1 MLGGFKHSVHS
12 SPDKS
17 GAWILQAN
25 HLRGSVLIEGL
36 SPLSLLT
43 AWEGGSRCPQ
53 NSLQGYWT
61 SPLAVGTPVVSP
73 ETVFIFIPLC
83 RALLQPG
90 SPSSQGRPCPRGPGD
105 PQLRLPALRSPG
117 FCRPDLISICLV
129 NWSIL
134 LPEDRQAPLSA
145 YLHASESS
153 LCEAGG
159 KRELFGALKRG
170 SLSPT

>member
-61 SPLAVGTPVVSP
+61 SPLAVGPPVVSP